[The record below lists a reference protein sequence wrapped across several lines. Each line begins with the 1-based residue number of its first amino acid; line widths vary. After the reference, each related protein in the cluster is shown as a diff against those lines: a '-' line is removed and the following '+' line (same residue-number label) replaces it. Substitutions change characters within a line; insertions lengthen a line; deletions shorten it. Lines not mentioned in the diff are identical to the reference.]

1 MNILLIKTFFTTMV
15 VTILAIFV
23 SPEPNNTVV
32 YPVPPV
38 RDNSLFYIQ
47 RTKNTNAIVYETN
60 YLPNGRINTKEP
72 IKIYWIRYASDS
84 TTAELTSIQR
94 TYAYGV
100 HVNQLKTENSS
111 FIVQLVAYKKRS
123 IFLMPISNGT
133 RYAALMKINGKMAE
147 LKRIF
152 VATSG
157 GTFWFPKVD
166 YIELSGKDPVT
177 HLPVIE
183 RFQP

>member
-1 MNILLIKTFFTTMV
+1 MNIILVKTFFTIILVTMMSAF
-15 VTILAIFV
+15 TFTEPPV
-23 SPEPNNTVV
+23 SVV

-38 RDNSLFYIQ
+38 KENSLFYIQ
-47 RTKNTNAIVYETN
+47 RSKNTNAIVYETN
-60 YLPNGRINTKEP
+60 YLPNGKINKKEP

-84 TTAELTSIQR
+84 TTAALTSIQR

-100 HVNQLKTENSS
+100 HVNPLKSDNNS

-123 IFLMPISNGT
+123 IFLMPVNNGAKYT
-133 RYAALMKINGKMAE
+133 ALMNINGKMAE

-177 HLPVIE
+177 HRPVLE
-183 RFQP
+183 R